1 VVCPAS
7 HKNILSRGT
16 QGSQLESHPCRVR
29 DSHPLRSTLPG
40 RSTRDAFCNSI
51 ADLLSARRALQ
62 PPHRIGSQTT
72 QRCRF
77 GLLPFRSPLLRESFP
92 FLGVLR
98 CFSSPGCPRLAYVFS
113 QRYPGFAWVG
123 SPIRV
128 SLDISPAHG
137 LPRAFRSVPRPS
149 SASSA

>member
-16 QGSQLESHPCRVR
+16 QGSQLESLPCRVR

-72 QRCRF
+72 QRCGF
-77 GLLPFRSPLLRESFP
+77 GLLPFRSPLLGESFL

-98 CFSSPGCPRLAYVFS
+98 CFSSPAYPRLAYVFS
-113 QRYPGFAWVG
+113 HA
-123 SPIRV
+123 
-128 SLDISPAHG
+128 
-137 LPRAFRSVPRPS
+137 VPRVRLGGFPHS
-149 SASSA
+149 GISGYYACTRAPQSFSQCATPFFGL